1 MADEMVLEQAGF
13 RVRFGWGP
21 NDISLLAPLSSLVA
35 VVDVLRFTT
44 AVTVAVE
51 RGAVVYPYG
60 WRDDT
65 AGAFAASVG
74 AVLADG
80 THGTGRSSSPVSLRS
95 VSVGERLVLASPNGA
110 TITLAAADRGAQVV
124 AGSLRNASAV
134 AERCAATEGVISVVA
149 AGERWPDG
157 GLRPCVED
165 IVGSG
170 AVLAALSGDDLSPE
184 ARSAVAVFEAARS
197 DLAAWLTL
205 CSSGRELVAMG
216 LGEDVAM
223 AADLDCSTVS
233 PVLRDG
239 AAWLN
244 DAALL

>member
-21 NDISLLAPLSSLVA
+21 NDISLLAPLSSVVV
-35 VVDVLRFTT
+35 VVDVLRFTA

-51 RGAVVYPYG
+51 QGAVVYPCG

-65 AGAFAASVG
+65 ASAFAASVG

-80 THGTGRSSSPVSLRS
+80 ADGMGWSLSPVSLRS
-95 VSVGERLVLASPNGA
+95 LSVGDRLVLASVNGA
-110 TITLAAADRGAQVV
+110 TLSLSAADQGAEVV

-134 AERCAATEGVISVVA
+134 AERCAATDGVISVIA

-165 IVGSG
+165 TVGAG

-184 ARSAVAVFEAARS
+184 ARSAVAVFEAAGS
-197 DLAAWLTL
+197 DLAAWLTQ

-216 LGEDVAM
+216 LGDDVVM
-223 AADLDCSTVS
+223 AAALDCSTTC

-239 AAWLN
+239 AYRAE
-244 DAALL
+244 